1 MAIFFYVSNESR
13 GIFILFCSQDG
24 MYCIR
29 KSSRGGDRP
38 YVLVVYYEHKIYNL
52 PVRRRSDNKY
62 ALGAEKQG
70 EHVSIIP

>member
-1 MAIFFYVSNESR
+1 
-13 GIFILFCSQDG
+13 

-70 EHVSIIP
+70 EHVSINKILARSLKETSIICS